1 MYSAIL
7 VLLLALIM
15 SWEPQR
21 WASSL
26 SARSSSPIVVSP
38 SQYFD
43 GNDGPWSSF
52 FLRVGTPEQYVRVL
66 VSTASPESM
75 VVLSEYGCSDSVF
88 ANAPS
93 NCASSRGDLF
103 TSNKSSSW
111 NELGIFNI
119 NNNGVGLEANLGY
132 SQRSEFATD
141 DIGLSLNGPKLEN
154 QTLAGIATPEPF
166 YLGILGLNPQQVNL
180 STLGNSSSP
189 SFFTTL
195 KDQSMIPSLSWSYTA
210 GAKYRLKQ
218 VYGQLIFSGYDQ
230 SRFTSNSVS
239 FTMADDITRDLVVYL
254 QSISYSGSTSSILLS
269 NPIDIF
275 IDSTDPNLWLP
286 DSVCNEFEKAFGLT
300 MDNDSGLYLVND
312 TQNTELLNSEAE
324 VTFRLSDVGTG
335 GDAVVI
341 TLPYEAFALT
351 AKPPLV
357 DNSSYYFPLKRAANS
372 TQYTLGRV
380 FLQEAYLST
389 DYERGVFNVSAC
401 SWEEDSQEDIVEI
414 MSKDAGSSE
423 CSGSGCSSG
432 GSSSGSSSSLS
443 RGKVAGIAVGAVVGF
458 FLLLGILLF
467 YIRRHR
473 QKSRNKAI
481 DPRPNVSVLTG
492 PVHNGGP
499 PESSLHD
506 EHDSLPQSAFWS
518 PDTLNDSSGLTASR
532 NNGSSGGS
540 GCHENSSGENELD
553 GHNTQIKPV
562 YHELPGSKV
571 PNVY

>member
-1 MYSAIL
+1 
-7 VLLLALIM
+7 
-15 SWEPQR
+15 
-21 WASSL
+21 
-26 SARSSSPIVVSP
+26 
-38 SQYFD
+38 
-43 GNDGPWSSF
+43 
-52 FLRVGTPEQYVRVL
+52 
-66 VSTASPESM
+66 
-75 VVLSEYGCSDSVF
+75 
-88 ANAPS
+88 
-93 NCASSRGDLF
+93 
-103 TSNKSSSW
+103 
-111 NELGIFNI
+111 
-119 NNNGVGLEANLGY
+119 
-132 SQRSEFATD
+132 
-141 DIGLSLNGPKLEN
+141 
-154 QTLAGIATPEPF
+154 
-166 YLGILGLNPQQVNL
+166 
-180 STLGNSSSP
+180 
-189 SFFTTL
+189 
-195 KDQSMIPSLSWSYTA
+195 
-210 GAKYRLKQ
+210 
-218 VYGQLIFSGYDQ
+218 
-230 SRFTSNSVS
+230 
-239 FTMADDITRDLVVYL
+239 MADDITRDLVVYL

-443 RGKVAGIAVGAVVGF
+443 RGEVAGIAVGAVVGF